1 MGGIYIIPVAFF
13 AFIAA
18 AIIVPAWLQH
28 RGRVVALQAIGEAA
42 ARGQVIDAA
51 LIERLMP
58 PRRMAVGKFFSIICF
73 LFGAPPFGVGVGL
86 IAAAVF
92 TGQPTM
98 VGGTINLCLG
108 ALLVSLGLIVL
119 RTLTGAKAPRW
130 DFATVTALVCLFL
143 GVCGIGVCIGLALGR
158 QAYPPDASAGM
169 LIGSLVNGG
178 SGIALTGLGVFL
190 IRVFGERHSE
200 T

>member
-1 MGGIYIIPVAFF
+1 VT
-13 AFIAA
+13 
-18 AIIVPAWLQH
+18 
-28 RGRVVALQAIGEAA
+28 LQAIGEAA
-42 ARGQVIDAA
+42 AKDQVIDSA

-58 PRRMAVGKFFSIICF
+58 PRRMAVGRFFSIICF

-86 IAAAVF
+86 IAAAMF
-92 TGQPTM
+92 AGQQTM

-108 ALLVSLGLIVL
+108 ALLFSLALIVL

-143 GVCGIGVCIGLALGR
+143 GVCGLGVCIGLALGR
-158 QAYPPDASAGM
+158 QAHPPDARDGL
-169 LIGSLVNGG
+169 LIGSLVHGG
-178 SGIALTGLGVFL
+178 SGLALTGLGVFL
-190 IRVFGERHSE
+190 IRVFGERHGE